1 MNPHHLTWSFL
12 HELTILSIIY
22 CTARIELNC
31 NCCLYIYIYTYISMI
46 LFRKSMIS
54 PFVAK
59 HVPYLYSHGPVNH
72 RLATPRYR

>member
-1 MNPHHLTWSFL
+1 
-12 HELTILSIIY
+12 
-22 CTARIELNC
+22 
-31 NCCLYIYIYTYISMI
+31 
-46 LFRKSMIS
+46 MIS

>member
-12 HELTILSIIY
+12 HELTIFSIIY

-31 NCCLYIYIYTYISMI
+31 NCCIYIDDTVQKVHDFS
-46 LFRKSMIS
+46 FR
-54 PFVAK
+54 AK